1 MSYNALRSAP
11 YRPHLHFLGNQ
22 EDIMKKFTAV
32 CAAAALVLT
41 LSACGKTTEAPVE
54 VPQPEIDTEALAND
68 LNNTAEQVGEALS
81 DLDTDTD
88 AAAEDDG
95 VMSYADY
102 AAAALDDEVTVV
114 TYVQAH
120 QSWWDNKITV
130 YCQDADGAI
139 FLYELACSEEDAA
152 KLTEGTKIKV
162 TGFKSEWAGETE
174 ITDATFEF
182 VDDGDLFVAAPKDL
196 TDKLG
201 TDELIDYQNQKVIF
215 TDMTVVSVAFKN
227 DQPGDDIYVTL
238 SKDDAEYSFC
248 LEYYLNGSDQEFY
261 DLVSGLEA
269 GQVVDVEGFLYWYE
283 GANTHLTSVTVK

>member
-1 MSYNALRSAP
+1 MRK
-11 YRPHLHFLGNQ
+11 
-22 EDIMKKFTAV
+22 MTAIFATV
-32 CAAAALVLT
+32 ALVAS
-41 LSACGKTTEAPVE
+41 LSACGKTAETPAPAPEVAPEPVVEETVEEPVAETPAEPETE
-54 VPQPEIDTEALAND
+54 
-68 LNNTAEQVGEALS
+68 
-81 DLDTDTD
+81 
-88 AAAEDDG
+88 AEDD

-130 YCQDADGAI
+130 YCQDKDGAI

-162 TGFKSEWAGETE
+162 NGFKSEWAGETE

-182 VDDGDLFVAAPKDL
+182 VEDGDTFVAEPKDL

-201 TDELIDYQNQKVIF
+201 TDELIDYQNQKVLF

-227 DQPGDDIYVTL
+227 DEPGDDIYVTL

-248 LEYYLNGSDQEFY
+248 LEYYLNGSDQDFY
-261 DLVSGLEA
+261 DVVSNLEA

-283 GANTHLTSVTVK
+283 GPNTHITGIGVKA

>member
-1 MSYNALRSAP
+1 MQCGR
-11 YRPHLHFLGNQ
+11 RPPTAFTVYKGNQ

-32 CAAAALVLT
+32 CAAALVLT
-41 LSACGKTTEAPVE
+41 LSACGKTTEEPVA
-54 VPQPEIDTEALAND
+54 VPQPDI
-68 LNNTAEQVGEALS
+68 
-81 DLDTDTD
+81 DTD
-88 AAAEDDG
+88 AIVETVLENVPDVDVDTEPQPEDDG

-120 QSWWDNKITV
+120 QSWWDDKVTV
-130 YCQDADGAI
+130 YCQDQDGAI

-152 KLTEGTKIKV
+152 KLTEGVQIKV
-162 TGFKSEWAGETE
+162 TGFKSQWAGETE
-174 ITDATFEF
+174 IIDATFEF
-182 VDDGDLFVAAPKDL
+182 VEGGDLFVAAPKDL

-227 DQPGDDIYVTL
+227 DQPGDDIYLTL

-283 GANTHLTSVTVK
+283 GANTHITSVTVK

>member
-1 MSYNALRSAP
+1 MQCGR
-11 YRPHLHFLGNQ
+11 RPTDRIYSFIGIIRRI
-22 EDIMKKFTAV
+22 IMKKFTAV
-32 CAAAALVLT
+32 FAAAVLMLS
-41 LSACGKTTEAPVE
+41 LSACGKTTEVPD
-54 VPQPEIDTEALAND
+54 VPQPDIDLSAIQEAAENFPEVEIPVDPEPETE
-68 LNNTAEQVGEALS
+68 
-81 DLDTDTD
+81 
-88 AAAEDDG
+88 AEDDG

-102 AAAALDDEVTVV
+102 AAASVDDEVTVV

-130 YCQDADGAI
+130 YCQDQDGAI

-152 KLTEGTKIKV
+152 KLTEGVQIKV

-182 VDDGDLFVAAPKDL
+182 VEGGDLFVAAPKDL

-238 SKDDAEYSFC
+238 SKDGAEYSFC

-283 GANTHLTSVTVK
+283 GANTHITSVTVK

>member
-1 MSYNALRSAP
+1 MQCGR
-11 YRPHLHFLGNQ
+11 RPTDRIYSFIGIIRRI
-22 EDIMKKFTAV
+22 IMKKFTAV
-32 CAAAALVLT
+32 FAAAVLMLS
-41 LSACGKTTEAPVE
+41 LSACGKTTEVPD
-54 VPQPEIDTEALAND
+54 VPQPDIDLSAIQEAAENFPEVEIPVDPEPETE
-68 LNNTAEQVGEALS
+68 
-81 DLDTDTD
+81 
-88 AAAEDDG
+88 AEDDG

-102 AAAALDDEVTVV
+102 AAASVDDEVTVV

-130 YCQDADGAI
+130 YCQDQDGAI

-152 KLTEGTKIKV
+152 KLTEGTKIRV
-162 TGFKSEWAGETE
+162 NGFKGEWAGESE
-174 ITDATFEF
+174 IVDATFEF
-182 VDDGDLFVAAPKDL
+182 VDDGDLFVAAAKDL

-283 GANTHLTSVTVK
+283 GANTHITSVTVK

>member
-1 MSYNALRSAP
+1 
-11 YRPHLHFLGNQ
+11 
-22 EDIMKKFTAV
+22 MKKFTAV
-32 CAAAALVLT
+32 FAAAVLMLS
-41 LSACGKTTEAPVE
+41 LSACGKTTEVPD
-54 VPQPEIDTEALAND
+54 VPQPDIDLSGIQEAAENFPEVDVEAL
-68 LNNTAEQVGEALS
+68 
-81 DLDTDTD
+81 TDPEPETE
-88 AAAEDDG
+88 AEDDD

-102 AAAALDDEVTVV
+102 AAASVDDEVTVV

-130 YCQDADGAI
+130 YCQDQDGAI

-152 KLTEGTKIKV
+152 KLTEGTKIRV
-162 TGFKSEWAGETE
+162 NGFKGEWAGESE
-174 ITDATFEF
+174 IVDATFEF
-182 VDDGDLFVAAPKDL
+182 VDDGDLFVAAAKDL

-283 GANTHLTSVTVK
+283 GANTHITSVTVK

>member
-1 MSYNALRSAP
+1 
-11 YRPHLHFLGNQ
+11 
-22 EDIMKKFTAV
+22 MKKFTAV

-68 LNNTAEQVGEALS
+68 LNNTAEQFGDVLS

-88 AAAEDDG
+88 ADTEDEG

-130 YCQDADGAI
+130 YCQDKDGAI

-162 TGFKSEWAGETE
+162 NGFKSEWAGETE

-182 VDDGDLFVAAPKDL
+182 VEDGDTFVAEPKDL

-201 TDELIDYQNQKVIF
+201 TDELIDYQNQKVLF

-227 DQPGDDIYVTL
+227 DEPGDDIYVTL

-248 LEYYLNGSDQEFY
+248 LEYYLNGSDQDFY
-261 DLVSGLEA
+261 DVVSNLEA

-283 GANTHLTSVTVK
+283 GPNTHITGIGVKA

>member
-1 MSYNALRSAP
+1 MQCGR
-11 YRPHLHFLGNQ
+11 RPTGRIYSFIGMIRRI
-22 EDIMKKFTAV
+22 IMKKFTAV
-32 CAAAALVLT
+32 FAAAVLMLS
-41 LSACGKTTEAPVE
+41 LSACGKTTDVPE
-54 VPQPEIDTEALAND
+54 VPQPDIDLEAIQEATQNFPEVDVDALTDTEP
-68 LNNTAEQVGEALS
+68 E
-81 DLDTDTD
+81 TD
-88 AAAEDDG
+88 AEDDS

-102 AAAALDDEVTVV
+102 AAAAIDDEVCVV

-130 YCQDADGAI
+130 YCQDKDGAI
-139 FLYELACSEEDAA
+139 FLYELACTEEDAA

-162 TGFKSEWAGETE
+162 TGFKGEWAGETE
-174 ITDATFEF
+174 IVDATFEF
-182 VDDGDLFVAAPKDL
+182 VEDGDTFVAEAKDL

-201 TDELIDYQNQKVIF
+201 TDELIDYQNQKVVF
-215 TDMTVVSVAFKN
+215 TDMTVVSIAFKN

-283 GANTHLTSVTVK
+283 GANTHITSVTVK

>member
-1 MSYNALRSAP
+1 
-11 YRPHLHFLGNQ
+11 
-22 EDIMKKFTAV
+22 MKKFTAV
-32 CAAAALVLT
+32 CAAAALILT
-41 LSACGKTTEAPVE
+41 LSACGKTTEAPVVE
-54 VPQPEIDTEALAND
+54 QPEIDTDALASD
-68 LNNTAEQVGEALS
+68 LNAVADQFGEALS

-88 AAAEDDG
+88 TDADAADDG

-130 YCQDADGAI
+130 YCQDQDGAI

-152 KLTEGTKIKV
+152 KLTEGVQIKV

-182 VDDGDLFVAAPKDL
+182 VEGGDLFVAAPKDL

-238 SKDDAEYSFC
+238 SKDGAEYSFC

-283 GANTHLTSVTVK
+283 GANTHITSVTVK